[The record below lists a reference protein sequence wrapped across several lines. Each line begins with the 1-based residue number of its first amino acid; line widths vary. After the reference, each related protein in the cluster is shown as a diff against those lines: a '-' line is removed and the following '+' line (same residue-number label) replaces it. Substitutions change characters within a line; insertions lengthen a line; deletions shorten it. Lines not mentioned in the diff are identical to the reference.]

1 MIRVVIAISM
11 QKRSRSKW
19 MSNVACDLKLLT
31 MSSSLS
37 LICLMAKGNS
47 VENRVLIEYNVTI
60 LRDAV
65 VQMFKV

>member
-1 MIRVVIAISM
+1 M